1 MTIIAVLIA
10 IGSLLIF
17 AETLLMMG
25 VLFAIAVC
33 MFAVAG
39 AVAFSKF
46 GALSAMGVG
55 GAFIAVCVFA
65 MLVWSKVIPKT
76 KFAKEIYLKNPT
88 DSKAPSQNASWCV
101 GREATAKTPLCPS
114 GIVEIDGHCFDA
126 YCEDGHCPAG
136 EKVSVASATSFELK
150 VRKNQNK

>member
-33 MFAVAG
+33 MFAVAA

-76 KFAKEIYLKNPT
+76 KFAKEIYLKKSDRFQSAFPKCFVVCRAGGDCEN
-88 DSKAPSQNASWCV
+88 APMPVRNCGNRRALL
-101 GREATAKTPLCPS
+101 RRLLRRRPLPS
-114 GIVEIDGHCFDA
+114 R
-126 YCEDGHCPAG
+126 
-136 EKVSVASATSFELK
+136 
-150 VRKNQNK
+150 RKSLRSGGDFF

>member
-10 IGSLLIF
+10 IGALLIF

-33 MFAVAG
+33 MFAVAA

-114 GIVEIDGHCFDA
+114 GIVDHLA
-126 YCEDGHCPAG
+126 H
-136 EKVSVASATSFELK
+136 T
-150 VRKNQNK
+150 

>member
-1 MTIIAVLIA
+1 
-10 IGSLLIF
+10 
-17 AETLLMMG
+17 
-25 VLFAIAVC
+25 
-33 MFAVAG
+33 
-39 AVAFSKF
+39 
-46 GALSAMGVG
+46 MGVG

-136 EKVSVASATSFELK
+136 EKVSVAAATSFELK
-150 VRKNQNK
+150 VRKIPNK

>member
-33 MFAVAG
+33 MFAVAA

-65 MLVWSKVIPKT
+65 MLVWSKLSQRQSLQK
-76 KFAKEIYLKNPT
+76 KFT
-88 DSKAPSQNASWCV
+88 
-101 GREATAKTPLCPS
+101 
-114 GIVEIDGHCFDA
+114 
-126 YCEDGHCPAG
+126 
-136 EKVSVASATSFELK
+136 
-150 VRKNQNK
+150 